1 VVDVVS
7 VVVVGGGVAA
17 VVVLGAVVVV
27 DSPVVAGGGAGVA
40 AVWVVVVD
48 PSGAALPELDVVV
61 GVEVVVVLAVV
72 VAAGVVEAGGFVSS
86 PLFASSASIC
96 RCTATTA
103 AAIAAGDPSAP
114 SAGRALSFSSAARSF
129 ATSSSEGWDC
139 NVTTIW
145 SAIAVV
151 MHAGQLTFSAPAA
164 LTGAIVLLWPMI
176 STTWN
181 DTATVVHARQFAK
194 ANALFVLFT
203 GAPFV
208 TVTSEYAT
216 L

>member
-1 VVDVVS
+1 VVGVASVVVGAGGVAGVVVLGAVAVVDS
-7 VVVVGGGVAA
+7 SVVVGGGDAVAA
-17 VVVLGAVVVV
+17 VVVLE
-27 DSPVVAGGGAGVA
+27 
-40 AVWVVVVD
+40 D
-48 PSGAALPELDVVV
+48 PPDAALPELDVVV

-72 VAAGVVEAGGFVSS
+72 VVAGAVEVGGFVSR

-96 RCTATTA
+96 RWTATTA

-114 SAGRALSFSSAARSF
+114 SAGRALSCSSAARSL
-129 ATSSSEGWDC
+129 ATSSSEGWDF

-151 MHAGQLTFSAPAA
+151 MQAGQLTFSAPAA

-176 STTWN
+176 KTTWN
-181 DTATVVHARQFAK
+181 DTATVVHALQFAK

>member
-1 VVDVVS
+1 VVS
-7 VVVVGGGVAA
+7 VVVAGGGVAA
-17 VVVLGAVVVV
+17 VVVLGAVAVV
-27 DSPVVAGGGAGVA
+27 DSSVVVGGGGAVA
-40 AVWVVVVD
+40 AVVVVED
-48 PSGAALPELDVVV
+48 PPGAVLPELDVVV
-61 GVEVVVVLAVV
+61 AVAVEVVVVLPVV
-72 VAAGVVEAGGFVSS
+72 VVAGVVEVGGFVSS
-86 PLFASSASIC
+86 PLFVSSASIC
-96 RCTATTA
+96 CWTATTA

-114 SAGRALSFSSAARSF
+114 SAGSALSCSSAARSF
-129 ATSSSEGWDC
+129 ATSSSEGCDF

-151 MHAGQLTFSAPAA
+151 MQAGQLTFSAPAA

-181 DTATVVHARQFAK
+181 DTATVVHALQFAK